1 MAGASEAH
9 PDVADGLITGN
20 TSRQPI
26 HFSYNPSQN
35 LVFAP
40 RTHLDSGSDIDS
52 DPLHSNL
59 PLPAT
64 PLPSNKAGLPSPV
77 PGPSTYMGYDH
88 AANIAQR
95 RGGEGAD
102 ADMGNAGIS
111 LTAHHASTI
120 PQIELATPSTAGPS
134 PNYATQ
140 KWLPPLN
147 NTSPTFATF
156 QGLSLD
162 FPSSGLS
169 EEIGTNNLKFSARGS
184 MLIDG
189 KKANGAR
196 AGTHIISARTMP
208 ILKEP
213 SAQED
218 ELSTT
223 RKRAVTTIS
232 ERPQTRSMSS
242 DEEALAEKVRAFY
255 VLGTDTVPD
264 QDNNSVTAKRANLRW
279 QDAIPENRDSLLSG
293 TSPAT
298 STTDVSR
305 MPPSPTFLRE
315 DNELAGGLEDWQDVD
330 NSEVDRYGFI
340 VPKTPPVNAADASR
354 INGVKRTPT
363 GSGPGLQRVSTS
375 LQLAAETPR
384 RKHTIRRAPS
394 NARSTKSDHQPQ
406 RSPSQHSIRSTK
418 SVNLHRPQS
427 ASRNLANRFP
437 HNKDRRILDEAGD
450 MFTLPRSSTASTLTR
465 TLTDEG
471 TTTTAGTYAPLST
484 PQARRKEVERQEK
497 WRKMAHE
504 VPAKPGIVGGG
515 MTFSFDTAS
524 PKLIERTWK
533 GIPDTWRA
541 TAWYCF
547 LATSV
552 EKHNRR
558 HPHSPCLSDEDL
570 NAMYDE
576 YQERNSPDDVQID
589 IDVPRTIS
597 SHIMFRRRYRGGQ
610 RLLFRVL
617 HAMSM
622 HFAETGY
629 VQGMAALAATFLAY
643 YEEEK
648 AFIMLVRL
656 WELRG
661 LEKLYKYGF
670 GGLMEA
676 LDDFEKLWLGEGEL
690 KKKLDD
696 LMIGPTA
703 YGTRWYLTLFNYSI
717 PFPSQLRVWDVF
729 MLLGDDLNDEQTPT
743 AVHRDDTSMTN
754 GNAKLN
760 GGNEKEGEKADFGT
774 TLDVL
779 HATSAALIDG
789 MRGILL
795 DSDFENAM
803 KVLTSWVPI
812 RDEDL
817 FMRVARAEWKL
828 HEQRRLGKK
837 KS

>member
-26 HFSYNPSQN
+26 HFSYNPSHN

-40 RTHLDSGSDIDS
+40 QTHLDSGSDVDS
-52 DPLHSNL
+52 DPLHANL

-64 PLPSNKAGLPSPV
+64 PLPSDTAGLPSPV

-102 ADMGNAGIS
+102 ADMGDAGTN
-111 LTAHHASTI
+111 LTAHHASTV
-120 PQIELATPSTAGPS
+120 PQIELATPSTAGPIS
-134 PNYATQ
+134 NAATQ

-147 NTSPTFATF
+147 HTSPTFATF

-196 AGTHIISARTMP
+196 AGTHVVSARTMP
-208 ILKEP
+208 ILKES

-264 QDNNSVTAKRANLRW
+264 QDNNSVTAKRTNLRW

-406 RSPSQHSIRSTK
+406 RSPSQHSLRSTK

-450 MFTLPRSSTASTLTR
+450 MLTLPRSSTASTLTR

-524 PKLIERTWK
+524 PKLIE
-533 GIPDTWRA
+533 
-541 TAWYCF
+541 
-547 LATSV
+547 
-552 EKHNRR
+552 
-558 HPHSPCLSDEDL
+558 
-570 NAMYDE
+570 
-576 YQERNSPDDVQID
+576 Q
-589 IDVPRTIS
+589 
-597 SHIMFRRRYRGGQ
+597 
-610 RLLFRVL
+610 
-617 HAMSM
+617 
-622 HFAETGY
+622 TGY

-729 MLLGDDLNDEQTPT
+729 ILLGDDLNDEQTPT
-743 AVHRDDTSMTN
+743 AVHRDDTGMTN

-760 GGNEKEGEKADFGT
+760 GGNEKEDEKANFGT